1 MCHLV
6 ILYCTEQTGTSPA
19 QTAQPNAITI
29 PVQEQE
35 HGNTTEQLSGKSF
48 TH

>member
-1 MCHLV
+1 MCYVV

-19 QTAQPNAITI
+19 QIALPSAIPL

-35 HGNTTEQLSGKSF
+35 QGNTTEQPSGKSLD
-48 TH
+48 